1 MYSPT
6 LDRPVRHKPAAFMLP
21 SQAVTYLQKHF
32 QLNDFRPG
40 QAEAVAAILEGRDTF
55 VVMPTGGGKSLIYQ
69 LPAVMT
75 ETGVTLVVSPLIAL
89 MKDQADALKALGIEA
104 EYCNSSQDEL
114 DQMRAISRAVTGK
127 IRLLYISPERA
138 MSQSFLSL
146 IPRMRVNYIA
156 VDEAHCISQWGHDF
170 RPEYRELHRL
180 REAAGGNVPMIALT
194 ATATDRIVNDVI
206 RVLGLRNP
214 SLVRRSFYR
223 PNLTYRVEYPRSEA
237 EKQALLIGYLEKAN
251 FRSLGSGKCIIYCAT
266 RSRVDALTDFL
277 NSRGFKSGHYHA
289 GKSSQKREKMQD
301 SYSAGRVNILV
312 ATNAFGMGMDQPDV
326 RMVIHYQ
333 VPASVEAYY
342 QESGR
347 AGRDGRASDCIL
359 FYHNADFVTQGFIIG
374 KEGNQK
380 AGNALLEKI
389 RGYGLDSECRQKILC
404 GYFGEMIERC
414 GKCDRCMPGADK
426 NDRHAEF
433 LEAESAKKQMKA
445 ARRSH
450 RFTDH
455 ENAAITGVLREFP
468 AKFGKKILAGILRG
482 ARTRD
487 ILKFKLDRSRFYGSL
502 KDLPEEAIIGRFED
516 GIEEGE
522 IKIAGTKYPKIFLA
536 AAPPH
541 KPRTKTARD
550 SSVPVGNDPQHEG
563 SSARTRT
570 ISPEAALLKK
580 LKAFRD
586 REARR
591 LKWKSYMVFQNG
603 VLARIA
609 KEKPTTV
616 TELSSVKGVG
626 AAKVEKFGEEI
637 LRIIRSDDSS
647 LF

>member
-1 MYSPT
+1 MQ
-6 LDRPVRHKPAAFMLP
+6 P
-21 SQAVTYLQKHF
+21 SLAVSYLQKRF
-32 QLNDFRPG
+32 QLDEFRPG
-40 QAEAVAAILEGRDTF
+40 QAEAVAAVLEGRDTF
-55 VVMPTGGGKSLIYQ
+55 VLMPTGGGKSLIYQ

-89 MKDQADALKALGIEA
+89 MKDQADSLKALGIEA

-138 MSQSFLSL
+138 MSASFLSL
-146 IPRMRVNYIA
+146 VPRMNVNYIA

-180 REAAGGNVPMIALT
+180 REAAGGKVPIIALT
-194 ATATDRIVNDVI
+194 ATATERIVQDVI
-206 RVLGLRNP
+206 RVLGLRSP
-214 SLVRRSFYR
+214 VLVRRSFFR

-237 EKQALLIGYLEKAN
+237 EKQALLVGLLEKGN
-251 FRSLGSGKCIIYCAT
+251 FRALGSGKCIVYCST

-277 NSRGFKSGHYHA
+277 NSRGFKAGHYHA
-289 GKSSQKREKMQD
+289 GKSSQKRVKVQD

-333 VPASVEAYY
+333 VPASIEAYY

-347 AGRDGRASDCIL
+347 AGRDGRTSDCVL

-380 AGNALLEKI
+380 AGGPLLEKM
-389 RGYGLDSECRQKILC
+389 RAYGLQSECRQKTLC
-404 GYFGEMIERC
+404 AYFGETIVPC
-414 GKCDRCMPGADK
+414 GKCDRCAPSEGK
-426 NDRHAEF
+426 NNRHAEY
-433 LEAESAKKQMKA
+433 LEAESAKKENKA
-445 ARRSH
+445 AKRSH
-450 RFTDH
+450 RFTDE
-455 ENAAITGVLREFP
+455 ENASISGVLREFP

-487 ILKFKLDRSRFYGSL
+487 ILKYKLDRSQFYGSL
-502 KDLPEEAIIGRFED
+502 KNLAEEAIIGRFED
-516 GIEEGE
+516 GILQGE

-536 AAPPH
+536 GSPP
-541 KPRTKTARD
+541 TKTRPKPADSLPRGRENETGNSGPARAAK
-550 SSVPVGNDPQHEG
+550 G
-563 SSARTRT
+563 TRDV
-570 ISPEAALLKK
+570 SPDEVLLKK
-580 LKAFRD
+580 LKSFRD

-609 KEKPTTV
+609 QEKPVTT
-616 TELSSVKGVG
+616 TELASVKGVG
-626 AAKVEKFGEEI
+626 AAKVEKFGGEI
-637 LRIIRSDDSS
+637 LRIIGASEEM